1 MIKTFEV
8 VACECSYLLKKKI
21 RYFIMK
27 KKIKK
32 KLYTRREAERLI
44 SMLESTDLEQI
55 KLAKSII
62 KNSKTYKHYHF
73 LGKELF
79 INYYGIF
86 PFLLFVNKYSH

>member
-1 MIKTFEV
+1 MNVATF
-8 VACECSYLLKKKI
+8 LKKKI

-32 KLYTRREAERLI
+32 KLFTRQEAKRLI

-55 KLAKSII
+55 KLARNII
-62 KNSKTYKHYHF
+62 KNSKTYKHYHSHD
-73 LGKELF
+73 KELF
-79 INYYGIF
+79 INYYSIF